1 MDLDTSLKKLFSLHN
16 FGIKLGLDNTI
27 GFLTHLGNPQQELK
41 TIHVA
46 GSNGKGSTSSFIASI
61 LQEYGYR
68 IGLYT
73 SPHFVKFNERV
84 VINGKQIEDEY
95 ISAFISA
102 NENYIDDHQLTF
114 FEVTTAMAFQYF
126 KDMKTDY
133 CVIETG
139 LGGRLDSTNVLN
151 PLAVVITSISLE
163 HTNVLGDTIEQIA
176 SEKAAIIKNS
186 SNVFTGLLKKEA
198 EGVVK
203 QKCNESKSKLFQLK
217 DFIDNDGEKIKLILN
232 NDNSIDLDPPLK
244 GIYQKYNAALAALA
258 VSKTFL
264 FNDEKKILSGIAN
277 VSKNTGL
284 QGRYEY
290 FHKDPTIIFDS
301 AHNPEGIE
309 NFLSEFARETGS
321 YRKKTLL
328 FGAMRDKA
336 IGDML
341 QMLSTYFDEIIITEI
356 RYERAAKTEE
366 ISELCKQF
374 NIPIKQVIEPAKF
387 VRSFTARKSD
397 ECLVVLGSMYLLGEI
412 KQHLPVGGS
421 LTFKNLRF
429 MFR

>member
-1 MDLDTSLKKLFSLHN
+1 MDLETSLKKLFSLHT
-16 FGIKLGLDNTI
+16 FGIKLGLNNTI
-27 GFLTHLGNPQQELK
+27 GFLERLGNPQQSLK
-41 TIHVA
+41 TIHIA

-61 LQEYGYR
+61 LQEFEFKV
-68 IGLYT
+68 GLYT

-95 ISAFISA
+95 VASFVSD
-102 NENYIDDHQLTF
+102 NEKYIDEYQLTF
-114 FEVTTAMAFQYF
+114 FEVTTALAFQYF
-126 KDMKTDY
+126 KDSNTDY

-139 LGGRLDSTNVLN
+139 LGGRLDSTNVLD

-176 SEKAAIIKNS
+176 YEKAAIIKNS

-198 EGVVK
+198 EVVVE
-203 QKCNESKSKLFQLK
+203 QKCKETNSILFPLK
-217 DFIDNDGEKIKLILN
+217 DFIIESNDQIRLLHNKENQLEMN
-232 NDNSIDLDPPLK
+232 APLK
-244 GIYQKYNAALAALA
+244 GKYQKYNAALAVLT

-264 FNDEKKILSGIAN
+264 FKDEKKYLSGIEN

-284 QGRYEY
+284 QGRYEF

-309 NFLSEFARETGS
+309 YFLTEFAKEAGN
-321 YRKKTLL
+321 YKKRTLL

-341 QMLSTYFDEIIITEI
+341 LMLSEYFDEIFITEI
-356 RYERAAKTEE
+356 QYERAAKAEE
-366 ISELCKQF
+366 ISEVCKQF
-374 NIPIKQVIEPAKF
+374 NIPIKQLNKPAKF
-387 VRSFTARKSD
+387 VRSFTTRSAD

-412 KQHLPVGGS
+412 KQQLLVGVA
-421 LTFKNLRF
+421 
-429 MFR
+429 

>member
-1 MDLDTSLKKLFSLHN
+1 MDLEISLKKLFSLHT
-16 FGIKLGLDNTI
+16 FGIKLGLENTI
-27 GFLTHLGNPQQELK
+27 GFLEHLGNPQQALK
-41 TIHVA
+41 TIHIA

-61 LQEYGYR
+61 LQEFGFKV
-68 IGLYT
+68 GLYT

-84 VINGKQIEDEY
+84 VINGKQIEDEFV
-95 ISAFISA
+95 ATFISE
-102 NENYIDDHQLTF
+102 NEKYIDDHQLTF

-126 KDMKTDY
+126 KDMNTDY

-186 SNVFTGLLKKEA
+186 SNVFTGILKKEA
-198 EGVVK
+198 EVVIE
-203 QKCNESKSKLFQLK
+203 QKCNESKSKNFRLG

-232 NDNSIDLDPPLK
+232 YDNSININPPLR
-244 GIYQKYNAALAALA
+244 GRYQKYNAALAALTL
-258 VSKTFL
+258 SKIFL
-264 FNDEKKILSGIAN
+264 FNDEKKYLSGIAN

-284 QGRYEY
+284 QGRYEF

-309 NFLSEFARETGS
+309 NFLSEFAREAGS
-321 YRKKTLL
+321 YTKKTLL

-341 QMLSTYFDEIIITEI
+341 LMLSKYFDEIVITEI
-356 RYERAAKTEE
+356 QYERAAKMDE
-366 ISELCKQF
+366 IGELCKRF
-374 NIPIKQVIEPAKF
+374 DIPINQVIEPAKF
-387 VRSFTARKSD
+387 VRSFTSRGAD

-412 KQHLPVGGS
+412 KQQLLVGVA
-421 LTFKNLRF
+421 
-429 MFR
+429 

>member
-1 MDLDTSLKKLFSLHN
+1 MDLEISLKKLFSLHT
-16 FGIKLGLDNTI
+16 FGIKLGLENTI
-27 GFLTHLGNPQQELK
+27 GFLEHLGNPQHGLK

-61 LQEYGYR
+61 IQELGFKV
-68 IGLYT
+68 GLYT

-84 VINGKQIEDEY
+84 VINGKQIEDEFV
-95 ISAFISA
+95 ATFISE
-102 NENYIDDHQLTF
+102 NEKYIDDHQLTF

-126 KDMKTDY
+126 KDMNTDY

-186 SNVFTGLLKKEA
+186 SNVFTGILKKEA
-198 EGVVK
+198 EVVIE
-203 QKCNESKSKLFQLK
+203 QKCNESKSKNFRLG

-232 NDNSIDLDPPLK
+232 YDNSININPPLR
-244 GIYQKYNAALAALA
+244 GRYQKYNAALAALTL
-258 VSKTFL
+258 SKIFL
-264 FNDEKKILSGIAN
+264 FNDEKKYLSGIAN

-284 QGRYEY
+284 QGRYEF

-309 NFLSEFARETGS
+309 NFLSEFAREAGS
-321 YRKKTLL
+321 YTKKTLL

-341 QMLSTYFDEIIITEI
+341 LMLSKYFDEIVITEI
-356 RYERAAKTEE
+356 QYERAAKMDE
-366 ISELCKQF
+366 IGELCKRF
-374 NIPIKQVIEPAKF
+374 DIPINQVIEPAKF
-387 VRSFTARKSD
+387 VRSFTSRGAD

-412 KQHLPVGGS
+412 KQQLLVGVA
-421 LTFKNLRF
+421 
-429 MFR
+429 